1 MKINIIRGVLIVL
14 LLGTFWLIFGFS
26 SQDADKSKSVS
37 MKVSEGIVNVIKG
50 NESKEN
56 KIKLAESIEHTIRKL
71 AHFSIYTV
79 VGFLLMALTS
89 TYKLSTKKNIIISLI
104 IGFVYACSDEIHQ
117 LFVNRKKWRS

>member
-89 TYKLSTKKNIIISLI
+89 TYKLKFLK
-104 IGFVYACSDEIHQ
+104 Q
-117 LFVNRKKWRS
+117 LQMYLLRHL

>member
-1 MKINIIRGVLIVL
+1 MKINIIRGILIVL

-26 SQDADKSKSVS
+26 SQDSNASKGVS
-37 MKVSEGIVNVIKG
+37 MKVSEGIINITRNG
-50 NESKEN
+50 ESQDNKVKAAKE
-56 KIKLAESIEHTIRKL
+56 IEPIVRKL

-89 TYKLSTKKNIIISLI
+89 TYKLSTKKKIIISLI